1 MRQVSK
7 SFGGVHALRDVD
19 FTLMAGE
26 IHGLVGEN
34 GAGKSTM
41 MKIIA
46 GVHTDFEG
54 EMIVEERPVR
64 FRSTRDALAAGIGM
78 VHQELSVI
86 SDLTVA
92 ENVFLGMQPIKF
104 SGIIDWARMNSEAQK
119 LVASL
124 GLNIDPTTRMGSL
137 PVGVQQLIELARV
150 LFSGARIC
158 LRKL

>member
-1 MRQVSK
+1 MSEQKSNEISGASVPLIEMRQVSK
-7 SFGGVHALRDVD
+7 SFGGVLALRDVD

-46 GVHTDFEG
+46 GVHTDFQG
-54 EMIVEERPVR
+54 EMFVEGKPVR

-92 ENVFLGMQPIKF
+92 ENVFELIYH
-104 SGIIDWARMNSEAQK
+104 WAAN
-119 LVASL
+119 
-124 GLNIDPTTRMGSL
+124 
-137 PVGVQQLIELARV
+137 
-150 LFSGARIC
+150 
-158 LRKL
+158 